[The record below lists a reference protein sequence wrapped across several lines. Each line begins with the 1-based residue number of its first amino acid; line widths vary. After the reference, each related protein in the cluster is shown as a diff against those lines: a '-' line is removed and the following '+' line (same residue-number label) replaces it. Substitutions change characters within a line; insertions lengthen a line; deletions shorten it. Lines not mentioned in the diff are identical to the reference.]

1 LIYLALLAARRSS
14 FNMPTKEEMIKFAG
28 EIEEIVATTD
38 YNYLEAII
46 EYCNKTGLETE
57 VAATLISPN
66 LKAKIH
72 EQAENM
78 NMLKTKGSRLP
89 I

>member
-1 LIYLALLAARRSS
+1 
-14 FNMPTKEEMIKFAG
+14 MPTKEEMMKFAG

-38 YNYLEAII
+38 YNSLEAIV

>member
-1 LIYLALLAARRSS
+1 
-14 FNMPTKEEMIKFAG
+14 MPTKEEMIKFAV